1 METGD
6 VAAMPD
12 QAPPAVRF
20 TAVGLFEDTIDA
32 EHALIALRKAD
43 HAADRVSL
51 LVRDK
56 AAEAGNA
63 DRTGAVGRAV
73 MTSAL
78 EAVGGWL
85 HGLASL
91 IVPERGTYLVAGP
104 IGAALAGIS
113 ATDARPAAGASTG
126 GPSYAAAGDLG
137 AGGLRRTLVEF
148 GYTPDEATYL
158 EHRLAAGEALVAV
171 TTNDQDALQ
180 ATRRLFADHDAIYI
194 GMAQTDAGFF
204 REAEALLHAAPEAS
218 SGGDVVVTDAVAPLL
233 KVSREEGPP
242 EALAFCGRAVVDS
255 EGNDAGSVTSVLVEE
270 VAPGGPAGRE
280 PAKPVVRYVVVGFGG
295 LLGLG
300 RRHVAVPAGM
310 ADLDA
315 VPIRLDFAKTV
326 LHQAP
331 AYDDDAPFSRREE
344 QTVCAYFGCSPYW
357 FTT

>member
-12 QAPPAVRF
+12 QGALAVRF

-56 AAEAGNA
+56 AAEAGDNA
-63 DRTGAVGRAV
+63 ERTGAVGRAV
-73 MTSAL
+73 MATAL
-78 EAVGGWL
+78 DAVGGWL

-113 ATDARPAAGASTG
+113 AAAAGAAGTSAG
-126 GPSYAAAGDLG
+126 GRSFAVAGDLS

-158 EHRLAAGEALVAV
+158 ENRLAVGEALVAV
-171 TTNDQDALQ
+171 TTNDQNALQ

-194 GMAQTDAGFF
+194 GVAQTDAGFF

-233 KVSREEGPP
+233 KVSREDGPP
-242 EALAFCGRAVVDS
+242 EALALCGRAVVDA

-270 VAPGGPAGRE
+270 VDHDGPA
-280 PAKPVVRYVVVGFGG
+280 PAKPVVRYIVVGFGG

-300 RRHVAVPAGM
+300 RHHVAVPAGM

-315 VPIRLDFAKTV
+315 VPIRLEFAKTV
-326 LHQAP
+326 LQQAP

>member
-12 QAPPAVRF
+12 QGALAVRF
-20 TAVGLFEDTIDA
+20 TAIGLFEDTIDA

-56 AAEAGNA
+56 AAEAGGNA
-63 DRTGAVGRAV
+63 ERTGAVARAV
-73 MTSAL
+73 MATAL
-78 EAVGGWL
+78 DAVGGWL

-91 IVPERGTYLVAGP
+91 IVPERGTFLVAGP

-113 ATDARPAAGASTG
+113 AADAGAAAGASGT
-126 GPSYAAAGDLG
+126 GPSFAVAGDLS

-148 GYTPDEATYL
+148 GYTPDEAAYL
-158 EHRLAAGEALVAV
+158 ENRLAVGEALVAV
-171 TTNDQDALQ
+171 TTNDQVALQ

-194 GMAQTDAGFF
+194 GVAQTDAGFF
-204 REAEALLHAAPEAS
+204 REPEALLHAAPEAS
-218 SGGDVVVTDAVAPLL
+218 SGVDVVVTDAVAPLL
-233 KVSREEGPP
+233 KVSREVGPP
-242 EALAFCGRAVVDS
+242 EALAFCGRAVVDAD
-255 EGNDAGSVTSVLVEE
+255 GNDAGSVTSVLVEE
-270 VAPGGPAGRE
+270 VDSDGPE

-295 LLGLG
+295 VLGLG
-300 RRHVAVPAGM
+300 RRRVAVPAGM

-315 VPIRLDFAKTV
+315 DPIRLDFAKTV
-326 LHQAP
+326 LQQAP
-331 AYDDDAPFSRREE
+331 AYDDDTPFSRREE